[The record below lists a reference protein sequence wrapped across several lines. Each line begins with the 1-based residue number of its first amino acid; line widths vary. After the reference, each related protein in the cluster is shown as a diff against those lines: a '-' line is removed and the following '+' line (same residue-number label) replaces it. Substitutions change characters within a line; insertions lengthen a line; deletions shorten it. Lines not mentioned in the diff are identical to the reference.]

1 MNYLEE
7 LNIIK
12 EKYCIGCGICTVISQ
27 NKIVLNSFGNYKIET
42 LIKTEDLAKKTLSIC
57 PFSSIADNE
66 NQLSKEFLNDELL
79 LEENVIGQYLNNY
92 IGHVKDESLRLKA
105 SSGGIITWLL
115 LKLLKNNDIT
125 HVVHVGK
132 ENNKGILFNYVVSSD
147 EEEVIAGASSKYY
160 PVEMSSVLSFIKNT
174 EGRFAVVALPCFAK
188 GLRLLQKTDN
198 IYRHRIKYIISP
210 ICGHLK
216 ATNYAKFLAWQKGI
230 SVEILEGI
238 NFRKK
243 IPNAPASQYGTK
255 FDIKKN
261 DSIISITVPNKT
273 FKMGT
278 DWGHGMFKYPV
289 CDYCDDIVGEVA
301 DISIGDAWLPE
312 YIKDYKGTSVVTVRN
327 QALNT
332 ILKTGIKENELD
344 LRVVTPETIRKS
356 QEGGIRHK
364 RQDLQYRLFLKDQQ
378 NEWYPPKRVQPS
390 SDSIDSKRKKIVLQ
404 RLKISKY
411 SHTLFSEAMKE
422 NNLNFFFYKMTPF
435 LVDYKKIQMTSFAYL
450 KFLLKKYLK
459 K

>member
-1 MNYLEE
+1 MKYTEE

-12 EKYCIGCGICTVISQ
+12 EKYCIGCGVCTVDEHC
-27 NKIVLNSFGNYKIET
+27 KIVFDSFGKYK
-42 LIKTEDLAKKTLSIC
+42 LDSSIKTDASAKKALNIC
-57 PFSSIADNE
+57 PFSSAADNE
-66 NQLSKEFLNDELL
+66 NQLSKEFLNNKLL
-79 LEENVIGQYLNNY
+79 LDKNVIGQYLNNY
-92 IGHVKDESLRLKA
+92 VGHVKDEGLRLNS
-105 SSGGIITWLL
+105 SSGGITTWLL
-115 LKLLKNNDIT
+115 LKLLKNNIVT
-125 HVVHVGK
+125 HVVHVG
-132 ENNKGILFNYVVSSD
+132 ENSNQGRLFNYVISSD
-147 EEEVIAGASSKYY
+147 ENGIIASASSKYY
-160 PVEMSSVLSFIKNT
+160 PVEMSSVLNFIKNT

-188 GLRLLQKTDN
+188 GLRLLQKTNDV
-198 IYRHRIKYIISP
+198 YRDRIKYIISP

-216 ATNYAKFLAWQKGI
+216 TANYSKFLAWQKGI
-230 SVEILEGI
+230 SPETLTGI

-243 IPNAPASQYGTK
+243 ISSAPASQYGTE
-255 FDIKKN
+255 FEIKKD
-261 DSIISITVPNKT
+261 DSITNITTPNKT

-278 DWGHGMFKYPV
+278 DWGHGMFKYPA

-301 DISIGDAWLPE
+301 DISIGDAWLAE

-327 QALNT
+327 SALNS
-332 ILKTGIKENELD
+332 ILKIGIKENELD
-344 LRVVTPETIRKS
+344 LKSVTTEIVRKS

-390 SDSIDSKRKKIVLQ
+390 SDSIDSKRKKTVLQ
-404 RLKISKY
+404 RLKISEY
-411 SHTLFSEAMKE
+411 SHSLFIEAVKM

-435 LVDYKKIQMTSFAYL
+435 LDDYKKINMTRFAYL